1 MVPPMSN
8 IRISELSMAYGGRV
22 LFEGASYQFSAGRR
36 YGVVGA
42 NGSGKS
48 TLLRALS
55 GEEEPSSG
63 SVEKPLLT
71 RVGALDQDHFQY
83 DAVPIL
89 DVVLMGLPELW
100 SAMQE
105 REQLLAAAETG
116 DLDLDRYGEVE
127 DRFVA
132 WGGYAAEALAAEI
145 LEGLAIPTE
154 AHRRPLS
161 TLSGGFKLRV
171 LLAQLLASRPDVL
184 LLDEPTNHLDIVSI
198 AWLEQFLATFKQC
211 AIIVSHDH
219 RFLNTTCTHIVDI
232 DYERITIYKGDYDT
246 FERAKA
252 ADRDRK
258 EAEIEKMKAKKA
270 EHEAFVRRFK
280 AKATKAR
287 QAQSRVK
294 QIAKM
299 TIETL
304 PPSSRRK
311 PLFRLGARRQ
321 TGKQVLEVNHLS
333 KAYGD
338 NRVLTDVS
346 FTVQRGERVAVI
358 GPNGIGKSTLLKILV
373 GELAAD
379 AGTVEWG
386 HEASPG
392 FFQQDQAELKSHGAS
407 TLLDWL
413 WTFCADQ
420 PMGYVRG
427 KLAEVHF
434 RKDDVDKKIRAL
446 SGGELTRLSF
456 ARLGILQP
464 TVLVLDEPSNHLD
477 LEGIEAL
484 AEGLVSYPNAILFV
498 THDRWLVSRAATR
511 ILSISADGVEDFAG
525 TYPEFLEHT
534 AAQDHLDVGAVIDA
548 ERETRRT
555 AKKKKK
561 KKKAGRGR

>member
-1 MVPPMSN
+1 MSA

-22 LFEGASYQFSAGRR
+22 LFEGASQQFDAGSR
-36 YGVVGA
+36 YGIVGA

-48 TLLRALS
+48 TLLRAIS
-55 GEEEPSSG
+55 GEEEATSG
-63 SVEKPLLT
+63 SIEKPT
-71 RVGALDQDHFQY
+71 QVRVGSLKQDHFEY
-83 DAVPIL
+83 DDVPIL

-100 SAMQE
+100 SALQE
-105 REQLLAAAETG
+105 KEQLLQTADETG

-127 DRFVA
+127 DRIVA
-132 WGGYAAEALAAEI
+132 WDGYAAESKAAEI
-145 LEGLAIPTE
+145 LEGLAIPDQ

-198 AWLEQFLATFKQC
+198 AWLEQFLLSYPGC

-232 DYERITIYKGDYDT
+232 DYERVTVYKGDYDR
-246 FERAKA
+246 FEAAKVA
-252 ADRDRK
+252 NRDRK
-258 EAEIEKMKAKKA
+258 EAEIAKVEAKRA
-270 EHEAFVRRFK
+270 DHEAFVRRFK

-294 QIAKM
+294 QMAKM

-311 PLFRLGARRQ
+311 PLFRLTARRQ
-321 TGKQVLEVNHLS
+321 TGKQVVEVLGLS

-338 NRVLTDVS
+338 NQVLSDVS
-346 FTVQRGERVAVI
+346 FTVQRGEKVAVI
-358 GPNGIGKSTLLKILV
+358 GPNGIGKSTLLKIMV
-373 GELAAD
+373 GDLEAD

-386 HEASPG
+386 HEAHPG
-392 FFQQDQAELKSHGAS
+392 WFQQDQGDIRSHGTS

-413 WTFCADQ
+413 WNFAPGR
-420 PMGYVRG
+420 PMGFVRG

-434 RKDDVDKKIRAL
+434 AKDDVDKKIRAL
-446 SGGELTRLSF
+446 SGGELTRMSF
-456 ARLGILQP
+456 ARLGVQKP

-477 LEGIEAL
+477 LEGIQAL
-484 AEGLVSYPNAILFV
+484 AEGIRAYPNAVMFV
-498 THDRWLVSRAATR
+498 SHDRWLVSRVATR
-511 ILSISADGVEDFAG
+511 ILAISSDGVDDFAG
-525 TYPEFLEHT
+525 GYDEYLART
-534 AAQDHLDVGAVIDA
+534 AARDHLDADDVIEA
-548 ERETRRT
+548 ERRSKRDHKR
-555 AKKKKK
+555 KKK
-561 KKKAGRGR
+561 R

>member
-1 MVPPMSN
+1 MSA
-8 IRISELSMAYGGRV
+8 IRISDLGMAYGGRV
-22 LFEGASYQFSAGRR
+22 LFEGASQQFDPGRR
-36 YGVVGA
+36 YGIVGA

-63 SVEKPLLT
+63 TVEPPLNT
-71 RVGALDQDHFQY
+71 RVGALKQDHFEY
-83 DAVPIL
+83 DDVPIL

-105 REQLLAAAETG
+105 KEALLAASSETG
-116 DLDLDRYGEVE
+116 ELDLERYGELE

-132 WGGYAAEALAAEI
+132 WGGYSAEAQAAEI
-145 LEGLAIPTE
+145 LEGLAIET
-154 AHRRPLS
+154 ALHREPLS
-161 TLSGGFKLRV
+161 ILSGGFKLRV

-198 AWLEQFLATFKQC
+198 AWLEQFLLTFKQC

-219 RFLNTTCTHIVDI
+219 RFLDTVCTHIVDI
-232 DYERITIYKGDYDT
+232 DYERVTVYPGDYGA
-246 FERAKA
+246 FERAKV
-252 ADRDRK
+252 ADRERK
-258 EAEIEKMKAKKA
+258 EAEISKVEAKKA
-270 EHEAFVRRFK
+270 EQEAFVRRFK

-294 QIAKM
+294 QIARM
-299 TIETL
+299 NVETL
-304 PPSSRRK
+304 PVSSRRK

-321 TGKQVLEVNHLS
+321 TGKQVVDVQGVS

-338 NRVLTDVS
+338 NQVLQDVS

-373 GELAAD
+373 GTLEAD

-386 HEASPG
+386 HEAAPG
-392 FFQQDQAELKSHGAS
+392 WFQQDQGDVRSHGTS
-407 TLLDWL
+407 SLLDWL
-413 WTFCADQ
+413 WSFCADQ
-420 PMGYVRG
+420 PMGFVRG
-427 KLAEVHF
+427 KLAEVYF
-434 RKDDVDKKIRAL
+434 RKDDVDKKIRTL

-456 ARLGILQP
+456 ARLGVIKP

-484 AEGLVSYPNAILFV
+484 SDGLIAYPNAILFV
-498 THDRWLVSRAATR
+498 SHDRWLVSRVATR
-511 ILSISADGVEDFAG
+511 ILAISDDGVVDFAG
-525 TYPEFLEHT
+525 TYAEYLAHT
-534 AAQDHLDVGAVIDA
+534 AARDHLDAGQVIEE
-548 ERETRRT
+548 ERRSRRARKRKT
-555 AKKKKK
+555 
-561 KKKAGRGR
+561 